1 MDLSFSIS
9 IPIFLALVFTGGTGL
24 GNPSEPGGG
33 LSAAEKEV
41 RLKERWRA
49 FMEENSKTVDFVRN
63 VTTREIYVHIV

>member
-1 MDLSFSIS
+1 MDLSLSIS
-9 IPIFLALVFTGGTGL
+9 IPIFLALVVFTGGTGL

-63 VTTREIYVHIV
+63 VTTR